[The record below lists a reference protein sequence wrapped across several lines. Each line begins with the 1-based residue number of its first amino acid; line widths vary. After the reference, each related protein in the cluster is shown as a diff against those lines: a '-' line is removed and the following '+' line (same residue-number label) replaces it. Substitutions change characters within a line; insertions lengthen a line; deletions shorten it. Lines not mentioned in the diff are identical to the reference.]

1 VIDFNYRDVKI
12 KFFLPNLHDHIQKII
27 YLNKTFYER
36 EMLEDIRNR
45 IEPDSVIF
53 DVGANIGNHSIYF
66 AKICSSRVYS
76 FEPQK
81 SVFAIL
87 ERNVMLNQLENQI
100 LLFNTALGSTSGRG
114 NILVEDTSNL
124 GSSRVVVENNGD
136 IQIDSL
142 DSLMLD
148 KIDRIDLIK
157 IDVEGMELDVLK
169 GSVEILNKFKPL
181 LYIETKSQEDF
192 NRVYSFLKKFGYK
205 PKRQF
210 NTTPTI
216 LFEYEGEF

>member
-1 VIDFNYRDVKI
+1 
-12 KFFLPNLHDHIQKII
+12 LHDHIQKII
-27 YLNKTFYER
+27 YLNKTFYEC

-87 ERNVMLNQLENQI
+87 ERNVMLNQLENKI

-136 IQIDSL
+136 IQIESHHH
-142 DSLMLD
+142 
-148 KIDRIDLIK
+148 
-157 IDVEGMELDVLK
+157 
-169 GSVEILNKFKPL
+169 IL
-181 LYIETKSQEDF
+181 
-192 NRVYSFLKKFGYK
+192 
-205 PKRQF
+205 
-210 NTTPTI
+210 
-216 LFEYEGEF
+216 